1 MQASSTVTLL
11 ERLKQTE
18 ILIAPGVY
26 DALGAG
32 IAEQAGFEALYLS
45 GASLAYSRLG
55 GPDIGLLGLSEVSD
69 SLRHIRERT
78 RAGLLVDADTGF
90 GNAINVMRTV
100 RVLEAAGANAIQL
113 EDQDFPKRCGH
124 LKGKSLVSCPEMVG
138 KIRAACDARQSQ
150 DTLIIGR
157 TDAVAVEGLEPAM
170 VRAERYVEAGA
181 DVLFVEGLRSTE
193 QMQQVLSRFAHRVPV
208 LVNMV
213 EGGDTPLQSAAVLQS
228 MGFSLVIFPGA
239 LARAFGHMAQTFFA
253 SLKHHGS
260 TDPFR
265 PHMLDFTELNALLD
279 TPAILARGQRYSP
292 ESVTSTHSTS
302 KESP

>member
-78 RAGLLVDADTGF
+78 RAWLLVDADTGF

-138 KIRAACDARQSQ
+138 KIRAACDARQNQ
-150 DTLIIGR
+150 ETLIIGR
-157 TDAVAVEGLEPAM
+157 TDAVAVEGLELAM

-193 QMQQVLSRFAHRVPV
+193 QMQQVISRFAHRVPV

-213 EGGDTPLQSAAVLQS
+213 EGGDTPLQSAPVLQS

-279 TPAILARGQRYSP
+279 TPAILERGQRYSP
-292 ESVTSTHSTS
+292 ESVQPT
-302 KESP
+302 PP

>member
-1 MQASSTVTLL
+1 MKASSTSTLL

-78 RAGLLVDADTGF
+78 RAWLLVDADTGF

-138 KIRAACDARQSQ
+138 KIRAACDARQNQ
-150 DTLIIGR
+150 ETLIIGR
-157 TDAVAVEGLEPAM
+157 TDAVAVEGLELAM

-193 QMQQVLSRFAHRVPV
+193 QMQQVISRFAHRVPV

-213 EGGDTPLQSAAVLQS
+213 EGGDTPLQSAPVLQS

-279 TPAILARGQRYSP
+279 TPAILERGQRYSP
-292 ESVTSTHSTS
+292 ESVQPT
-302 KESP
+302 PP

>member
-1 MQASSTVTLL
+1 MKASSTVTLL

-78 RAGLLVDADTGF
+78 RAWLLVDADTGF

-138 KIRAACDARQSQ
+138 KIRAACDARLSQ
-150 DTLIIGR
+150 ATLIIGR
-157 TDAVAVEGLEPAM
+157 TDAVAVEGLESAM

-193 QMQQVLSRFAHRVPV
+193 QMRQVIGRFADRVPV

-265 PHMLDFTELNALLD
+265 PHMLDFTELNTLLD
-279 TPAILARGQRYSP
+279 TPAILARGQRYSS

>member
-1 MQASSTVTLL
+1 MSASSAVSLL
-11 ERLKQTE
+11 SRLQQAE

-26 DALGAG
+26 DALGAS

-55 GPDIGLLGLSEVSD
+55 GPDIGLLGLAEVSD

-78 RAGLLVDADTGF
+78 RAWLLVDADTGF

-124 LKGKSLVSCPEMVG
+124 LKGKSLVTWQEMVG
-138 KIRAACDARQSQ
+138 KIRAACDARSHS

-157 TDAVAVEGLEPAM
+157 TDAIAVEGLESAM
-170 VRAERYVEAGA
+170 ARAERYVEAGA
-181 DVLFVEGLRSTE
+181 DVLFVEGLRSVE
-193 QMQQVLSRFAHRVPV
+193 QMQQVIARFAARVPI

-213 EGGDTPLQSAAVLQS
+213 EGGDTPIQSASQLQS

-239 LARAFGHMAQTFFA
+239 LARAFGHMAQQFFA
-253 SLKHHGS
+253 SLKQHGS

-265 PHMLDFTELNALLD
+265 PHMLDFTQLNALLG
-279 TPAILARGQRYSP
+279 TPAILEQGQQYSP
-292 ESVTSTHSTS
+292 ESVTTHQPKP
-302 KESP
+302 KENP

>member
-1 MQASSTVTLL
+1 
-11 ERLKQTE
+11 
-18 ILIAPGVY
+18 
-26 DALGAG
+26 
-32 IAEQAGFEALYLS
+32 
-45 GASLAYSRLG
+45 
-55 GPDIGLLGLSEVSD
+55 LGLSEVSD

-279 TPAILARGQRYSP
+279 TPAILERGQRYSP
-292 ESVTSTHSTS
+292 ESVQPT
-302 KESP
+302 PP

>member
-1 MQASSTVTLL
+1 MQTLPSVSL
-11 ERLKQTE
+11 LDRLQKSE

-78 RAGLLVDADTGF
+78 RAWLLVDADTGF

-124 LKGKSLVSCPEMVG
+124 LKGKSLVSWQEMVG
-138 KIRAACDARQSQ
+138 KIRAACDARQSAN
-150 DTLIIGR
+150 TLIIGR
-157 TDAVAVEGLEPAM
+157 TDAVAVEGMDAAM
-170 VRAERYVEAGA
+170 DRAEHYVQAGA
-181 DVLFVEGLRSTE
+181 DILFVEGLRSTE
-193 QMQQVLSRFAHRVPV
+193 QMQQVMGRFGQRLPV

-213 EGGDTPLQSAAVLQS
+213 EGGDTPLQSASVLQS

-265 PHMLDFTELNALLD
+265 PHMLDFTELNGLLD

-292 ESVTSTHSTS
+292 ESVQSTHPHS

>member
-1 MQASSTVTLL
+1 MHAPTNAPLRD
-11 ERLKQTE
+11 RLKQPN

-26 DALGAG
+26 DALGAC

-45 GASLAYSRLG
+45 GASLAYARMG

-78 RAGLLVDADTGF
+78 RAWLLVDADTGF

-100 RVLEAAGANAIQL
+100 RVLEAAGASAIQL

-124 LKGKSLVSCPEMVG
+124 LKGKSLVTWQEMVG
-138 KIRAACDARQSQ
+138 KIRAACDARSHPE
-150 DTLIIGR
+150 TLIIGR
-157 TDAVAVEGLEPAM
+157 TDAVAVEGLERALI
-170 VRAERYVEAGA
+170 RAERYVEAGA
-181 DVLFVEGLRSTE
+181 DVLFVEGLTSTE
-193 QMQQVLSRFAHRVPV
+193 QMQQVLQRFAHRVPV

-213 EGGDTPLQSAAVLQS
+213 EGGDTPMQSAAALQA

-239 LARAFGHMAQTFFA
+239 LARAFGHMAKTFFA
-253 SLKHHGS
+253 SLKQHGS

-265 PHMLDFTELNALLD
+265 PHMLNFTELNALLD
-279 TPAILARGQRYSP
+279 TPAILARGQVYSP
-292 ESVTSTHSTS
+292 ESIQTLQTKPLET
-302 KESP
+302 P

>member
-1 MQASSTVTLL
+1 MKASSTSTLL

-78 RAGLLVDADTGF
+78 RAWLLVDADTGF

-138 KIRAACDARQSQ
+138 KIRAACDARQNQ
-150 DTLIIGR
+150 ETLIIGR
-157 TDAVAVEGLEPAM
+157 TDAVAVEGLELAM

-193 QMQQVLSRFAHRVPV
+193 QMQQVISRFAHRVPV

-213 EGGDTPLQSAAVLQS
+213 EGGDTPLQSAPVLQS

-279 TPAILARGQRYSP
+279 TPAILERGQRYSP
-292 ESVTSTHSTS
+292 ESVQSTQPPS
-302 KESP
+302 KDSP

>member
-78 RAGLLVDADTGF
+78 RAWLLVDADTGF

-124 LKGKSLVSCPEMVG
+124 LKGKSLVSCQEMVG
-138 KIRAACDARQSQ
+138 KIRAACDARHSQ
-150 DTLIIGR
+150 ATLIIGR
-157 TDAVAVEGLEPAM
+157 TDAVAVEGLELAM

-193 QMQQVLSRFAHRVPV
+193 QMLQVLSRFAHRVPV

-239 LARAFGHMAQTFFA
+239 LARAFGRMAQTFFA